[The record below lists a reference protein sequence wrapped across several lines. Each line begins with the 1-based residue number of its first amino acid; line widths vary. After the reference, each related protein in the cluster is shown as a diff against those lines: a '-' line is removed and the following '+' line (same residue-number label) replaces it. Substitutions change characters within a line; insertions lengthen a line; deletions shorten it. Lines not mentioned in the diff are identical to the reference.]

1 MFSISARNQL
11 AGTVVAVHEGAVNGL
26 VVIELE
32 GGATVTADIT
42 MGSIKKLDLAE
53 GKKAL
58 AIVKASSVMVAAAD
72 GLALSARNQLAG
84 TVKSVTE
91 GAVNG
96 VVEIEIAGG
105 QTVVADITM
114 GSIKALGLEPGKA
127 CAAVIKAT
135 EVMVGVEA

>member
-11 AGTVVAVHEGAVNGL
+11 AGTVSAIHEGAVNGL
-26 VVIELE
+26 VVIDLQ
-32 GGATVTADIT
+32 GGATVVADIT
-42 MGSIKKLDLAE
+42 MGSIRKLGLEA
-53 GKKAL
+53 GKPCVAV
-58 AIVKASSVMVAAAD
+58 VKASSVMVAAAD
-72 GLALSARNQLAG
+72 GMALSARNQLAG

-105 QTVVADITM
+105 QVVVADITM
-114 GSIKALGLEPGKA
+114 GSIKKLGLEAGKP